1 MSGIRLKRARRNGA
15 SGIFREETGS
25 PSLNVLI
32 SSSYLVAVSRHG
44 VRLLN
49 VMRYS
54 NLRPQVTVS
63 RELLF
68 TMDENWNWEW
78 KFVLREVLCTEL

>member
-1 MSGIRLKRARRNGA
+1 MSVLRLERARRNRA
-15 SGIFREETGS
+15 SGIFAEKKGL

-32 SSSYLVAVSRHG
+32 SSSYLMTVSRYG

-49 VMRYS
+49 VMRDS
-54 NLRPQVTVS
+54 NLHPHVTGS

-68 TMDENWNWEW
+68 TMDENWNWAW
-78 KFVLREVLCTEL
+78 KIVLREVLCTEL

>member
-1 MSGIRLKRARRNGA
+1 MSVIRLERARRKRA
-15 SGIFREETGS
+15 SGIFAEKIGL

-44 VRLLN
+44 VRL
-49 VMRYS
+49 RDS
-54 NLRPQVTVS
+54 NLCPHVTGS

-68 TMDENWNWEW
+68 TMDENWDWEW
-78 KFVLREVLCTEL
+78 EIVLREVLCTEL